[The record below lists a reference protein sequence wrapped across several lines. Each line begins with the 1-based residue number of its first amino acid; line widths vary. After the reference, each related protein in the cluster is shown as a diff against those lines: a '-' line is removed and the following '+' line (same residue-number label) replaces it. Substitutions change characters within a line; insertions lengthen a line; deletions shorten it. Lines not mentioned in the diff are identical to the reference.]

1 MIHLIDN
8 YYALD
13 NNMGFTLAQDKGRTD
28 KDGNKLYDT
37 IGYCGS
43 LRETLELLQ
52 RKSHGELVHDGCI
65 ELSQALT
72 MLKEQTDRILKAAE
86 GIEL

>member
-28 KDGNKLYDT
+28 KDGKKLYET
-37 IGYCGS
+37 IGYCGNIEEVIFLLKRKVPS
-43 LRETLELLQ
+43 DKLKGDLYELSEALTVIRETTEEI
-52 RKSHGELVHDGCI
+52 KKAMEG
-65 ELSQALT
+65 
-72 MLKEQTDRILKAAE
+72 LK
-86 GIEL
+86 